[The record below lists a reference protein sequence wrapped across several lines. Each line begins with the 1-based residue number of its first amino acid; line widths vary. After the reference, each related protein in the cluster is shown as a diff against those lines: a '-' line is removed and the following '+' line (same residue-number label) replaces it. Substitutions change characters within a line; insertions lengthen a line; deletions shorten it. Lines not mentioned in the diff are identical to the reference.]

1 NELRYLLRK
10 NSKLIARRTAIDQ
23 AIGAITLNTTPAV
36 DENTNRFTS
45 TDFGY
50 DKNGNVVSDV
60 DPITSL
66 GRQFIFNGDNKQS
79 EVKRD
84 GVTIGRYYYD
94 GEGKRTKKVTD
105 SETIVFV
112 HSAGKLIAEY
122 STVVAAAE
130 QAKTAYTTTDH
141 LGTPRIITDELG
153 QVENSQWAGQMDSG
167 GKVML
172 NILGTRSLEVIN
184 NQIIPALQ
192 NAGFTNINVYQN
204 VVTAI
209 R

>member
-1 NELRYLLRK
+1 M
-10 NSKLIARRTAIDQ
+10 
-23 AIGAITLNTTPAV
+23 
-36 DENTNRFTS
+36 
-45 TDFGY
+45 
-50 DKNGNVVSDV
+50 
-60 DPITSL
+60 
-66 GRQFIFNGDNKQS
+66 
-79 EVKRD
+79 
-84 GVTIGRYYYD
+84 TISRYYYD
-94 GEGKRTKKVTD
+94 GEGKRVKKVTD
-105 SETIVFV
+105 SETTVFV
-112 HSAGKLIAEY
+112 YSAGKLIAEY
-122 STVVAAAE
+122 STVVAAPE

-153 QVENSQWAGQMDSG
+153 QVENSQWAGQRVSQIEASQFTGVKMNWTQFANQAFSIMDSG